1 MLNLNGGPTPGGR
14 VLLVSNRL
22 PLTLRLE
29 SNRPTIVRSSG
40 GLATA
45 LSSVHDEMESLWI
58 GSVGALDALRGTARA
73 EVERTMEEM
82 RVVAVQ
88 PDPTDAEIFYSRLS
102 NGILWPLFHDR
113 LDHLPRDLGGWDAYE
128 RVNQAFADR
137 VAEVWRPGDVIWV
150 HDYHLMRLPALLR
163 RELPDARIGFFLHV
177 PFPNPELFLVLPA
190 RRLLMEGL
198 LGADVVGF
206 HTRRHRGHFT
216 AVLRRLFGIEM
227 NAQQS
232 VDYGGRAVSLGVFPI
247 GIDATALAQQAR
259 GPAVS
264 RKMTDLHT
272 REALVVGID
281 RLDYTKGLVRRLGAI
296 ERFLVRWPNWS
307 GKIRFLQVAVP
318 SRGEVA
324 AYRRHR
330 AEVERLVTRINGRFG
345 TPSWTPIQFLHRNLP
360 MDEVLALYRA
370 ADVMLVTPLR
380 DGMNLVAKEF
390 VAAQTDA
397 DGVLILSEF
406 AGASEQL
413 TQALLVNPYDLD
425 AVAERIYEALT
436 MEPAERAQRMRA
448 LRQNVIE
455 QDVHWWADNFLA
467 ALAAPIDAREVV
479 TSAQQPVER
488 P

>member
-1 MLNLNGGPTPGGR
+1 VLSSDAPARR
-14 VLLVSNRL
+14 VVLGSNRL
-22 PLTLRLE
+22 PFTLRVE
-29 SNRPTIVRSSG
+29 GTTPTLVRSSG

-45 LSSVHDEMESLWI
+45 LGSVHDEMSSVWV
-58 GSVGALDALRGTARA
+58 GSIGALDALSPSARA
-73 EVERTMEEM
+73 GVERAME
-82 RVVAVQ
+82 RLRIVAVR
-88 PDPTDAEIFYSRLS
+88 PDPTDAETFYARLA
-102 NGILWPLFHDR
+102 NGIIWPLFHDR
-113 LDHLPRDLGGWDAYE
+113 LDHLPRDLGGWDVYE

-137 VAEVWRPGDVIWV
+137 IADIWRPGDVIWV

-163 RELPDARIGFFLHV
+163 RKLPDARIGFFLHV
-177 PFPNPELFLVLPA
+177 PFPNPELFLVLPS
-190 RRLLMEGL
+190 RRKLVEGL

-216 AVLRRLFGIEM
+216 AVLRRLLGIEM
-227 NAQQS
+227 DAMQS
-232 VDYGGRAVSLGVFPI
+232 VQFDGRSVSLGIYPI

-259 GPAVS
+259 GPEVTKKIAQ
-264 RKMTDLHT
+264 LHG
-272 REALVVGID
+272 RESLVVGID
-281 RLDYTKGLVRRLGAI
+281 RLDYTKGLARRLAAI
-296 ERFLVRWPNWS
+296 ERFFVRWPEWS
-307 GKIRFLQVAVP
+307 GKIRFLQIAVP

-345 TPSWTPIQFLHRNLP
+345 TPTWTPIQFLYRNLP
-360 MDEVLALYRA
+360 PDDVLALYRA

-406 AGASEQL
+406 AGAAEQL

-425 AVAERIYEALT
+425 AIAESLRRALT
-436 MEPAERAQRMRA
+436 MGQPERARRMRA

-455 QDVHWWADNFLA
+455 QDVHWWSDNFLA
-467 ALAAPIDAREVV
+467 ALGDASASEHPEALTAPSR
-479 TSAQQPVER
+479 
-488 P
+488 